1 MTAGTAT
8 AEGQAVPW
16 WVVLLQGGVALIVGI
31 LLITSPG
38 ATMTFLIL
46 LLGIYWLI
54 SGIFS
59 IVSIFVDSSQWGWK
73 LIVGILGIIAG
84 IIVIQHPLV
93 STIVVPTITVW
104 LIGLLGI
111 VIGVISII
119 QAFQGGGWGVG
130 ILGVLSILFGI
141 VLVAN
146 PLIGALAL
154 PWVLGI
160 FGIVGGIAAIIYSF
174 RLRNA

>member
-1 MTAGTAT
+1 MTASTAT
-8 AEGQAVPW
+8 AEGQMVPW
-16 WVVLLQGGVALIVGI
+16 WVVLLQGVAALIIGI

-38 ATMTFLIL
+38 ATMTFLVL

-54 SGIFS
+54 NGIFS

-73 LIVGILGIIAG
+73 LFAGILGIIAG

-93 STIVVPTITVW
+93 STVVVPTVTVW

-174 RLRNA
+174 RLR